1 MENCEEVSEDDSEE
15 EIVPAASEDHQ
26 DSNENARVIIIP
38 DLVSQAAI
46 MNSKDESDL
55 ISKYF
60 KVSNSIK
67 FQIPSSFL
75 TLSFYRG

>member
-1 MENCEEVSEDDSEE
+1 MEICEEVFKDESEE
-15 EIVPAASEDHQ
+15 EIVPAASEGHE
-26 DSNENARVIIIP
+26 DSNENARVIILP
-38 DLVSQAAI
+38 DLVSQATT

-67 FQIPSSFL
+67 FQTPSCFL